1 MSAVLDLVLYH
12 ECLYGFEG
20 MKLRFGWFGPRFVLK
35 SDEFEAQNLE
45 VHEKNRTFAG
55 EMLSFASYFPITSP
69 TVIFFVVLL
78 IILFAPIIMGKLR
91 IPHIIGMVLAGVLIG
106 QHGLN
111 ILVRD
116 SSFEL
121 FGKVGLLYIMFLAGL
136 EMDMESVKR
145 NSRRFLIFGLLTCF
159 VPLVL
164 TYFMA
169 IWLLSY
175 SPTASF
181 LLGCIMASNTL
192 IAYPIITRYGLQR
205 DSSVMLSVGS
215 SMISLFMALLIL
227 AALAASY
234 GEKVGIGFWILFMLK
249 FCVFC
254 VGSAWLIPKLT
265 RYFLR
270 RYSDAVMQFIF
281 VMAVMFLS
289 AALSETIGVEGIVGA
304 FISGLILNRYIPHVS
319 PLMNRIE
326 FIGNALFI
334 PYFLIG
340 VGMLIN
346 VGSLFESPR
355 MLWVV
360 ALIAFFGTFGKA
372 LAAYVSSLLF
382 RLPKVAGHMMFGL
395 TCAHA
400 AGAIAMVMV
409 GMRLEVSPGVYL
421 VNNEMLNGVVIMIL
435 ITCIISTLMTE
446 HAAQEITLREK
457 QHLKRDAQKDDDEK
471 ILLCVKYPEIAPQ
484 LLELAIMM
492 RNQKLNRGLVAL
504 NVVYDDSNSAN
515 NREQGLQLLEQLEQR
530 ASASDIPMQTQVRLA
545 TNIANGI
552 KHAFREFGAS
562 EIIMGMHVHTDVN
575 PKFWGEFIQSLYN
588 GLNRQIVLTR
598 FVQPLN
604 TLRRIQVVVPSR
616 AEFEPGF
623 HRWLTR
629 LARMASN
636 LDCRIQFH
644 GRNESLELIR
654 EYINNHHPHVR
665 AEYTFM
671 SHWNELPRL
680 AGNINSDHMFVVITA
695 RKGTISYKNALER
708 LPNEL
713 MQHFSGKN
721 LMILFPDQHGT
732 QKEESM
738 TFTAAQHQE
747 ESSIYNTIARWLN
760 KYRH

>member
-1 MSAVLDLVLYH
+1 MLNCYFI
-12 ECLYGFEG
+12 C
-20 MKLRFGWFGPRFVLK
+20 
-35 SDEFEAQNLE
+35 N
-45 VHEKNRTFAG
+45 FAA
-55 EMLSFASYFPITSP
+55 EMLYLTSYFPITSP
-69 TVIFFVVLL
+69 TLIFFVVLL
-78 IILFAPIIMGKLR
+78 IILSAPIIMGKLR
-91 IPHIIGMVLAGVLIG
+91 IPHIVGMVLAGMLIG
-106 QHGLN
+106 DHGLH
-111 ILVRD
+111 ILERD
-116 SSFEL
+116 NSFEL

-136 EMDMESVKR
+136 EMDLESVKK

-159 VPLVL
+159 IPLFL

-169 IWLLSY
+169 IWLLDY
-175 SPTASF
+175 TKTASF

-192 IAYPIITRYGLQR
+192 IAYPIISRYGLQR
-205 DSSVMLSVGS
+205 NPSVMLSVGS
-215 SMISLFMALLIL
+215 SMLSLLMALMML
-227 AALAASY
+227 AALSASY
-234 GEKVGIGFWILFMLK
+234 GEDAGIVFWLLFLTK
-249 FCVFC
+249 FAAFC
-254 VGSAWLIPKLT
+254 IGSVWLIPKMA

-281 VMAVMFLS
+281 VLAVMFLS
-289 AALSETIGVEGIVGA
+289 SSLSEAIGVEGIVGA
-304 FISGLILNRYIPHVS
+304 FIAGLILNRYIPHVS

-326 FIGNALFI
+326 FTGNAIFI

-346 VGSLFESPR
+346 LGSLFEGAH

-372 LAAYVSSLLF
+372 LAAYISSILF
-382 RLPKVAGHMMFGL
+382 RLPQSSGHMMFGM

-409 GMRLEVSPGVYL
+409 GMRLEVAPGQYL
-421 VNNEMLNGVVIMIL
+421 VNNEMLNGVIIMIL
-435 ITCIISTLMTE
+435 ITCIISTMMTE
-446 HAAQEITLREK
+446 KASQQIVLAKNQRPTVNR
-457 QHLKRDAQKDDDEK
+457 RDADDEK

-492 RNQKLNRGLVAL
+492 RNRSLSRGLVAL
-504 NVVYDDSNSAN
+504 NVVYDDNKATAG
-515 NREQGLQLLEQLEQR
+515 REQGLQLLERLQQR
-530 ASASDIPMQTQVRLA
+530 ASAADIQMQTQVRLSS
-545 TNIANGI
+545 NIANGI
-552 KHAFREFGAS
+552 KHAFREFGCS

-575 PKFWGEFIQSLYN
+575 PKFWGEFLQSLYN

-623 HRWLTR
+623 HRWLER
-629 LARMASN
+629 LARMAGN

-654 EYINNHHPHVR
+654 EYINNHHPSVR

-671 SHWNELPRL
+671 AHWNELPRL
-680 AGNINSDHMFVVITA
+680 AGTIQDDHMFVVITA
-695 RKGTISYKNALER
+695 RKGTISYKTALER
-708 LPNEL
+708 LPKEL

-721 LMILFPDQHGT
+721 LMILFPDQYGT

-738 TFTAAQHQE
+738 TFTTAQHQE
-747 ESSIYNTIARWLN
+747 ESSIYATITAWIN
-760 KYRH
+760 RHRNHQAH